1 MYIPDPDLDFFT
13 HPELRGQKGTGSRI
27 RIRNTVVIVYKKIP
41 ATESAY
47 IIRIPTIPPVGTV
60 CVCVCVQE
68 CGGTTHVLRLNW
80 SPDGQYIVTAH
91 AMNGGG
97 PTAKVPVT

>member
-1 MYIPDPDLDFFT
+1 MDPEPDPGGAK
-13 HPELRGQKGTGSRI
+13 HIRI
-27 RIRNTVVIVYKKIP
+27 RIRNTDENP
-41 ATESAY
+41 APELSY
-47 IIRIPTIPPVGTV
+47 IIRIPATPTV
-60 CVCVCVQE
+60 WTVCVQE

-97 PTAKVPVT
+97 PTAKVR